1 MSRATLAKRA
11 TCLTRSTSTA
21 SPLGV
26 DPERNANVEAFLQ
39 EAVYRSREAQAGAG
53 LWAAGDPNAANCGL
67 GESAAVVLDLTPRA
81 TELFDAL
88 WPSSLEGEELAFVR
102 ERLKDWVERQDAL
115 DRDRNH
121 FLKGFRQKHGF
132 DRSAYSDELLRTF
145 ETGLDGVNARIAD
158 ERRALAETLLAGSV
172 RPKAPPTS

>member
-1 MSRATLAKRA
+1 MGA
-11 TCLTRSTSTA
+11 
-21 SPLGV
+21 
-26 DPERNANVEAFLQ
+26 DPERIANAEAFLQ

-81 TELFDAL
+81 IELFDAL
-88 WPSSLEGEELAFVR
+88 WPTPIEGEDLAFVR
-102 ERLKDWVERQDAL
+102 ERLKDWIERQDAL

-132 DRSAYSDELLRTF
+132 DRSAYSDDLLRTY
-145 ETGLDGVNARIAD
+145 EAGLEAVNARVTD
-158 ERRALAETLLAGSV
+158 ERRATAEALLSGL
-172 RPKAPPTS
+172 PGPEAPSNA